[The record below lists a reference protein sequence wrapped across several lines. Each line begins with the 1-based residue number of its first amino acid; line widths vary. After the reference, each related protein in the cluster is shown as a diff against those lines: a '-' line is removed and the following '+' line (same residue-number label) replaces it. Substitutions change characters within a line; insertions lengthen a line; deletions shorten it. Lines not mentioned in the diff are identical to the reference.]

1 MCLLS
6 GSFAFFMH
14 IKVSSGRDKGKIR
27 EYYTGLSGITVLN
40 DIIEKILALS
50 KGKILGTDLLF
61 LSSRSESRSVPI
73 LLNPSGV
80 GP

>member
-14 IKVSSGRDKGKIR
+14 IKVGSRDKGVLHS
-27 EYYTGLSGITVLN
+27 LSGITVLN
-40 DIIEKILALS
+40 DIIERIFTLS
-50 KGKILGTDLLF
+50 KGKILGRDL
-61 LSSRSESRSVPI
+61 LSSRSESRRVPI
-73 LLNPSGV
+73 LLNPSGF